1 MPELMPWEQPNDE
14 SNSMPWEQP
23 NEESNSMPW
32 EQPNEAEVFPTAMP
46 WEQSLEQSAW
56 DEFTYA
62 FKKQDNITTL
72 ASDILE
78 SYFPV
83 GNIDFNLDSGFDYIT
98 PTERYGEEFI
108 AASPEQR
115 RDMIAQRRLADLTEE
130 YSIEFQPGEGA
141 ADVLGSFAG
150 AVADPTSLIPVG
162 AALKTAIPALATMGG
177 GYSVLEDVAKNKE
190 VDPVKAATYAGVS
203 AVGGAALMGATKGVS
218 AVASK
223 MSDKAAKGLTEKAQ
237 KIIDAPAPEGVASTD
252 VAGKLR
258 AAGMNDKQILKVE
271 QAYQRLGTKPK
282 LRMSSN
288 AEQEFDNLITKHSA
302 VARSKDKT
310 IDKVLGA
317 MSTRVKGIDEGIFG
331 RVQKFEFDTKVNTSK
346 YLNIAETFTKKFNTL
361 PEPMRQRIGFFLAN
375 GEFKAA
381 ENIMT
386 KHDPALTV
394 SFQNIKQVVNDL
406 GEGLQEAGHTFEL
419 MENYFPRL
427 IKDKPGLWESLGKEE
442 RSAIDQAIVEY
453 AKKQKIKA
461 ENVSE
466 EMQIKIAN
474 QVLRGY
480 RITVDGHKPSF
491 VKDRKLQRL
500 TPEQFKTFYAD
511 PSEALHKYI
520 SGAVNDIERR
530 KFFGRSGID
539 DDVLGSIGK
548 LVKDANLSPDKEAQL
563 ADILTARFVGGEAS
577 PHAAVRTLRELG
589 YMGTIANP
597 FTAIK
602 QLGDLA
608 NSAALNGFR
617 NTISAMFKA
626 DAKEIKLVDLGL
638 DNTVLHEIV
647 QDRGKLSTVLNDML
661 KYTGF
666 QKIDTFGKET
676 YINAALNK
684 LRSQSKSTKGLDKI
698 REKWGGVYGDEFD
711 VLIKDLQ
718 SGQMTPLV
726 KQHLFAELAEVQP
739 ITMFEQPEA
748 FAANPNARIM
758 YMLKSFTLKQWD
770 IVRKNIIQEWQKGN
784 KKEAATK
791 AAIMAGYLTTA
802 NVATQTI
809 TDLMLGR
816 EVKPEDLPNK
826 AMWALTGVYGFGQY
840 TTERYLSRG
849 DVKGFVMNVVTP
861 ATPVIDA
868 AFAGATEPFKEDPNY
883 GKVVKGVPVVGNFIY
898 NWFMGGAE
906 KYNERQN
913 K

>member
-1 MPELMPWEQPNDE
+1 MSDTMPWETAKAEME
-14 SNSMPWEQP
+14 SSDSVMPWETTKAKADI
-23 NEESNSMPW
+23 SASTMPW
-32 EQPNEAEVFPTAMP
+32 ET
-46 WEQSLEQSAW
+46 SKEQSAW
-56 DEFTYA
+56 DEFSYA

-72 ASDILE
+72 VSDILE
-78 SYFPV
+78 SYFPL
-83 GNIDFNLDSGFDYIT
+83 GDIDFNLDSGFDYIS
-98 PTERYGEEFI
+98 PTEKYGEDYI

-115 RDMIAQRRLADLTEE
+115 RDMIAQRRLTNLAEE
-130 YSIEFQPGEGA
+130 YGVDFQPGDGA
-141 ADVLGSFAG
+141 ASMLGSFAG

-162 AALKTAIPALATMGG
+162 ATMKTAIPALAGLGG
-177 GYSVLEDVAKNKE
+177 GFSVLEDVAKNEE
-190 VDPVKAATYAGVS
+190 VDPAKAATYAVTS
-203 AVGGAALMGATKGVS
+203 AIGGAALMGGAK
-218 AVASK
+218 AVGAAASK
-223 MSDKAAKGLTEKAQ
+223 ISDKAAKGLTEKAQ
-237 KIIDAPAPEGVASTD
+237 KIIDAPAPEGIATADIV
-252 VAGKLR
+252 GKLR

-282 LRMSSN
+282 LRMASN
-288 AEQEFDNLITKHSA
+288 AEKEFDDLITKHSA
-302 VARSKDKT
+302 VARSKNKT
-310 IDKVLGA
+310 VDTVLGI
-317 MSTRVKGIDEGIFG
+317 MSTRLKELDEGIFG
-331 RVQKFEFDTKVNTSK
+331 RAQKFEFDTKVKTSK
-346 YLNIAETFTKKFNTL
+346 YLNIAEGFTKKFNKL
-361 PEPMRQRIGFFLAN
+361 PEPMRQRIGFFLSN

-381 ENIMT
+381 ESVML
-386 KHDPALTV
+386 KHDPELAS
-394 SFQNIKQVVNDL
+394 SFQGIKDVVDTL
-406 GEGLQEAGHTFEL
+406 GRELQEAGHTFEL

-461 ENVSE
+461 ENVPE

-530 KFFGRSGID
+530 KFFGRSGVD
-539 DDVLGSIGK
+539 DDVVSSIGK
-548 LVKDANLSPDKEAQL
+548 LVKDANLSPQKEAQL

-577 PHAAVRTLRELG
+577 PHAAIRTLRELG

-617 NTISAMFKA
+617 NTISAMFKS
-626 DAKEIKLVDLGL
+626 DAKEARLIDLGL
-638 DNTVLHEIV
+638 DNTILHEIV
-647 QDRGKLSTVLNDML
+647 QDRGKLATTLDTML
-661 KYTGF
+661 KGTGF
-666 QKIDTFGKET
+666 QRIDRFGKET
-676 YINAALNK
+676 YINAALQR
-684 LRSQSKSTKGLDKI
+684 LRGQAKSSKGIDKI

-711 VLIKDLQ
+711 VLVKDIQ

-739 ITMFEQPEA
+739 ITMLEQPEA

-802 NVATQTI
+802 NVATQTV

-816 EVKPEDLPNK
+816 EVKPDDLPTK

-840 TTERYLSRG
+840 STERYLSRG
-849 DVKGFVMNVVTP
+849 DVKGFVMNVITP

-868 AFAGATEPFKEDPNY
+868 AFAGAIEPFEEDPNY

-898 NWFMGGAE
+898 SWFMGGAE

-913 K
+913 D